1 MILFYKFWGALEIY
15 FGNIDDLNGLSSFT
29 IVAHWL

>member
-1 MILFYKFWGALEIY
+1 MILFYKFWGPLEIN
-15 FGNIDDLNGLSSFT
+15 FGNNDDPKGLISFT